1 MAETLLKQTSSRTGY
16 RDHLTE
22 TLNKARD
29 FMEKEEPT
37 EIDVVSINSIIE
49 QLTRLMTRWKIMS
62 EVLNRSEDHTKA
74 YEPSLM
80 FQMII
85 SLL

>member
-1 MAETLLKQTSSRTGY
+1 MAESLLKQTSSRTGY

-74 YEPSLM
+74 M
-80 FQMII
+80 GI
-85 SLL
+85 SKFLLS

>member
-1 MAETLLKQTSSRTGY
+1 
-16 RDHLTE
+16 
-22 TLNKARD
+22 
-29 FMEKEEPT
+29 MEKEEPT

-74 YEPSLM
+74 M
-80 FQMII
+80 GI
-85 SLL
+85 SKFLLS